1 MIKVLIW
8 YDMFKEHGLTEEDIL
23 LSEKDQ
29 IRLPLKDKEPIF
41 TYNKVPKQ
49 M

>member
-1 MIKVLIW
+1 
-8 YDMFKEHGLTEEDIL
+8 MFKEYGLTEEDIL
-23 LSEKDQ
+23 FLSEKDQ

-41 TYNKVPKQ
+41 TYNKEPKQ